1 MSSRC
6 WTRCFQCYRDTSQD
20 WYLDKVFEIFL
31 DMVHQSSIP
40 DQDIKAKSVL
50 VISETAV
57 VYVDPLQRVQFI
69 SAMRDMLR
77 VELNEVLSNYEKDY
91 KLSVAHPDNDDFM
104 FQLFYN
110 QVLYTRWKRALEA
123 VTACLAANRL
133 R

>member
-1 MSSRC
+1 MLSRC
-6 WTRCFQCYRDTSQD
+6 WTSCFQCYRDTSQD

-31 DMVHQSSIP
+31 DMVHQSAIP
-40 DQDIKAKSVL
+40 DRDIKTKSVL

-57 VYVDPLQRVQFI
+57 LYVDPLQRVQFI

-77 VELNEVLSNYEKDY
+77 VELNEVLCNYKKDY
-91 KLSVAHPDNDDFM
+91 ELCVAHPSNDYFL

-110 QVLYTRWKRALEA
+110 QGLYIRWKRALEA
-123 VTACLAANRL
+123 VTSCLAANRL